1 MLAVLVMATVLALVW
16 RADIFSR
23 VLFAWSAAGSAFG
36 PVLIMRLIGRSVSPA
51 ATLAAMVA
59 GFGLTVI
66 ISFFPDAPGDAAERL
81 LPLFVALAIAAGG
94 SRRA

>member
-1 MLAVLVMATVLALVW
+1 VW

-36 PVLIMRLIGRSVSPA
+36 PILIMRLLGRSVSFN
-51 ATLAAMVA
+51 ATMLAMLL

-66 ISFFPDAPGDAAERL
+66 ISFFPNAPGDAAERL
-81 LPLFVALAIAAGG
+81 VPFFVALSVAASG
-94 SRRA
+94 STKKTN